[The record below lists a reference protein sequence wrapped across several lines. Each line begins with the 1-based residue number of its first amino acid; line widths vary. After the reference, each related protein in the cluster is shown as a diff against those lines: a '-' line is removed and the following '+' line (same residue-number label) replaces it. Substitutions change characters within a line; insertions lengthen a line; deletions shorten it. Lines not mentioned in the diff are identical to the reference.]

1 MHDGGLAK
9 KRMKMTMKMSATPA
23 LWLVCGMSVVLSGCV
38 MKEQYEAEK
47 TRALNFQR
55 LLAQEEKRTGELD
68 AEAKRLKRDLP
79 ELEAKNRELTAQLQA
94 VREQAGR
101 IKEEND
107 ALRESTAIKAREDM
121 NRSLDAKPKSRAKAM
136 PKMSPSKADKPA
148 QPALPAEPAPADPL
162 AFETPFAPA
171 EPFPDMDKGSP
182 IYHHVKPGE
191 TLFRVSRQYGV
202 QVDQIKEWNH
212 LRDTII
218 EVGQKLIVGYQ

>member
-1 MHDGGLAK
+1 ME
-9 KRMKMTMKMSATPA
+9 MTMKMGAALA
-23 LWLVCGMSVVLSGCV
+23 LWLVCGIGLVSSGCV

-107 ALRESTAIKAREDM
+107 ALRESTAIKAKEEM
-121 NRSLDAKPKSRAKAM
+121 NRSLDTKPKSRSKVM
-136 PKMSPSKADKPA
+136 PKMSTSKADKPA
-148 QPALPAEPAPADPL
+148 QPALPAEPEPADPL
-162 AFETPFAPA
+162 AFEKPFAPA
-171 EPFPDMDKGSP
+171 ETFPDMDKGSP

-202 QVDQIKEWNH
+202 QVDQIKAWNH
-212 LRDTII
+212 LRDTLI

>member
-1 MHDGGLAK
+1 
-9 KRMKMTMKMSATPA
+9 MKMGAALA
-23 LWLVCGMSVVLSGCV
+23 LWLVCGIGLVSSGCV

-107 ALRESTAIKAREDM
+107 ALRESTAIKAREEM
-121 NRSLDAKPKSRAKAM
+121 NRSLDAKPKSRLKAM
-136 PKMSPSKADKPA
+136 PKVSPSNSTR
-148 QPALPAEPAPADPL
+148 PALPAELEPAMRSP
-162 AFETPFAPA
+162 TPQ
-171 EPFPDMDKGSP
+171 PDDRRQGGYRIGKP
-182 IYHHVKPGE
+182 PPGE
-191 TLFRVSRQYGV
+191 RSDRAIRRRRSRG
-202 QVDQIKEWNH
+202 
-212 LRDTII
+212 LRSRASTR
-218 EVGQKLIVGYQ
+218 L

>member
-1 MHDGGLAK
+1 MMKMRAGLA
-9 KRMKMTMKMSATPA
+9 
-23 LWLVCGMSVVLSGCV
+23 LWFVCGISLVSSGCV

-79 ELEAKNRELTAQLQA
+79 ELEAKNRELSAQLQA
-94 VREQAGR
+94 VREQALR

-107 ALRESTAIKAREDM
+107 ALRESSAIKAKEEM
-121 NRSLDAKPKSRAKAM
+121 NRPLDGKPKSRSKAI
-136 PKMSPSKADKPA
+136 PKISPS
-148 QPALPAEPAPADPL
+148 QPARSAQTAPTDSL
-162 AFETPFAPA
+162 EFEKPEAPVDT
-171 EPFPDMDKGSP
+171 FPDMDKGSP
-182 IYHHVKPGE
+182 IYHHVKPGD

-202 QVDQIKEWNH
+202 QVDQIREWNH

>member
-1 MHDGGLAK
+1 
-9 KRMKMTMKMSATPA
+9 MKIGAALA
-23 LWLVCGMSVVLSGCV
+23 LWLVCGIGLVSTGCV

-107 ALRESTAIKAREDM
+107 ALRESTAIKAKEEM
-121 NRSLDAKPKSRAKAM
+121 HRSLDAKPKPR
-136 PKMSPSKADKPA
+136 SKATPKVNPS
-148 QPALPAEPAPADPL
+148 QLSQSSLPEEPAPADPL
-162 AFETPFAPA
+162 GFEKSSAPA
-171 EPFPDMDKGSP
+171 ETYPDMDKGSP

-191 TLFRVSRQYGV
+191 TLFRVSRRYGV
-202 QVDQIKEWNH
+202 QVDQIKEWNR

>member
-1 MHDGGLAK
+1 
-9 KRMKMTMKMSATPA
+9 MKMGAALA
-23 LWLVCGMSVVLSGCV
+23 LWLVCGIGLVSSGCV

-107 ALRESTAIKAREDM
+107 ALRESTAIKAREEM
-121 NRSLDAKPKSRAKAM
+121 NRSLDAKPKSRLKAM
-136 PKMSPSKADKPA
+136 PKVSPSNSTR
-148 QPALPAEPAPADPL
+148 PALPAELEPADPL
-162 AFETPFAPA
+162 AFEKPFASSEA
-171 EPFPDMDKGSP
+171 FPDMDKGSP

>member
-1 MHDGGLAK
+1 
-9 KRMKMTMKMSATPA
+9 MKMGVPLA
-23 LWLVCGMSVVLSGCV
+23 LCLMWGIGVVSSGCV

-47 TRALNFQR
+47 NRALNFQR

-94 VREQAGR
+94 VREQAAR
-101 IKEEND
+101 IKEENE
-107 ALRESTAIKAREDM
+107 ALRESAAIKAKEEM
-121 NRSLDAKPKSRAKAM
+121 IRSDSKPKSR
-136 PKMSPSKADKPA
+136 SKAVPKANPG
-148 QPALPAEPAPADPL
+148 PSAPLDPL
-162 AFETPFAPA
+162 ALENESAPMA
-171 EPFPDMDKGSP
+171 AFPDIDKGSP
-182 IYHHVKPGE
+182 IYHNVKPGE
-191 TLFRVSRQYGV
+191 TLFRVARQYGV

>member
-1 MHDGGLAK
+1 MPMK
-9 KRMKMTMKMSATPA
+9 KGAT
-23 LWLVCGMSVVLSGCV
+23 LVVLIVCGLGLGPAGCV

-47 TRALNFQR
+47 NRALNFQR

-68 AEAKRLKRDLP
+68 AEAKRLKRDIP

-94 VREQAGR
+94 VREQTAR

-107 ALRESTAIKAREDM
+107 ALREAAEIKAKEDI
-121 NRSLDAKPKSRAKAM
+121 NRSLEPKSKSR
-136 PKMSPSKADKPA
+136 SKATPK
-148 QPALPAEPAPADPL
+148 LSPAPLEPL
-162 AFETPFAPA
+162 APEKADVPPGGFTATE
-171 EPFPDMDKGSP
+171 KGLP
-182 IYHHVKPGE
+182 IYHEVKPGE

>member
-1 MHDGGLAK
+1 
-9 KRMKMTMKMSATPA
+9 MKMGLP
-23 LWLVCGMSVVLSGCV
+23 LVLCLVGGISVVSSGCV

-47 TRALNFQR
+47 NRALNFQR

-94 VREQAGR
+94 VREQASR

-107 ALRESTAIKAREDM
+107 ALRESAAIKAKEEM
-121 NRSLDAKPKSRAKAM
+121 NRSLDPKPKSRSKGVS
-136 PKMSPSKADKPA
+136 KVSPAPPA
-148 QPALPAEPAPADPL
+148 PTDPPALEKASVPMPA
-162 AFETPFAPA
+162 
-171 EPFPDMDKGSP
+171 FPDVDKGSP
-182 IYHHVKPGE
+182 VYHDVKPGE
-191 TLFRVSRQYGV
+191 TLFRVARQYGV

>member
-1 MHDGGLAK
+1 
-9 KRMKMTMKMSATPA
+9 MTMKIGAALA
-23 LWLVCGMSVVLSGCV
+23 LWLACGIGLVSSGCV

-121 NRSLDAKPKSRAKAM
+121 NRSLDAKPKSRSKVLPKGNPSNSAK
-136 PKMSPSKADKPA
+136 SA
-148 QPALPAEPAPADPL
+148 QPAEAEPADPT
-162 AFETPFAPA
+162 AFEKSFAPA
-171 EPFPDMDKGSP
+171 EAFPDMDKGSP
-182 IYHHVKPGE
+182 IYHHVKPGD

-202 QVDQIKEWNH
+202 QVDQIKEWNR

>member
-1 MHDGGLAK
+1 ME
-9 KRMKMTMKMSATPA
+9 MTMKMGAALA
-23 LWLVCGMSVVLSGCV
+23 LWLVCGIGLVSSGCV
-38 MKEQYEAEK
+38 MREQYEAEK

-107 ALRESTAIKAREDM
+107 ALRESTAIKAKEEM
-121 NRSLDAKPKSRAKAM
+121 NRSLDAKPKSRSKVM
-136 PKMSPSKADKPA
+136 PKGSPSHSAKSAEPA
-148 QPALPAEPAPADPL
+148 QPALPAEPETADPL
-162 AFETPFAPA
+162 AFEKPFAPA
-171 EPFPDMDKGSP
+171 ETFPDMDKGSP
-182 IYHHVKPGE
+182 IYHHVKPGD

>member
-1 MHDGGLAK
+1 
-9 KRMKMTMKMSATPA
+9 MTMKMSATPA

>member
-1 MHDGGLAK
+1 ME
-9 KRMKMTMKMSATPA
+9 MTMKMGAALA
-23 LWLVCGMSVVLSGCV
+23 LWLVCGIGLVSSGCV

-107 ALRESTAIKAREDM
+107 ALRESTAIKAKEEM
-121 NRSLDAKPKSRAKAM
+121 NRSLDAKPKSRSKAM
-136 PKMSPSKADKPA
+136 PKVSPSKADKPA
-148 QPALPAEPAPADPL
+148 QPAEPEPADPL
-162 AFETPFAPA
+162 AFEKPFASSEA
-171 EPFPDMDKGSP
+171 FPDMDKGSP